1 MAVTR
6 RAIFVAFGLS
16 RSGHPGWNGAAVV
29 YENTSAGLQLT
40 EELCMANPSDLKQS
54 HPNVQQ
60 PQQIQ
65 PEKGRAKRSRA
76 FFPAKPLNKTPS
88 VGLITKDGPA
98 GRALCRSTAMRLPT
112 AFSLDITKFP
122 LTLAGGLRM
131 QFADV
136 ACAPIPQGLAALL
149 HRLAD
154 DGAEHSGERGNGTS
168 PTETS
173 SGIAC
178 GG

>member
-60 PQQIQ
+60 QQQIQ

-76 FFPAKPLNKTPS
+76 FSLQNPEQNALCR
-88 VGLITKDGPA
+88 IDTKDGPA
-98 GRALCRSTAMRLPT
+98 GRALSEHCDASSDRLLARHHEVPANPSGWTAD
-112 AFSLDITKFP
+112 AI
-122 LTLAGGLRM
+122 
-131 QFADV
+131 
-136 ACAPIPQGLAALL
+136 C
-149 HRLAD
+149 
-154 DGAEHSGERGNGTS
+154 
-168 PTETS
+168 
-173 SGIAC
+173 
-178 GG
+178 